1 MPSFAQKTLELSVLL
16 IKEEMGQHLTPAE
29 IARKQNLMRTLQEH
43 FEVPIEIATIYE
55 FGHETQNMN
64 NMRRRLARI
73 TPVNTKRV
81 RSD

>member
-16 IKEEMGQHLTPAE
+16 IKEEMGQFLTPAE
-29 IARKQNLMRTLQEH
+29 FARKQNLMRTLQEQ
-43 FEVPIEIATIYE
+43 FEVPIEIATIYD